1 MERLANDLVRDVR
14 PVVVACVDMVDPGG
28 NCLSQYGEGRLTIAR
43 RSPCHRAGEVNRT
56 VADSSEG
63 EGSAG
68 RCEGAAEI
76 HRLDHAC
83 LRVARGD
90 QRSALLLLTLLP

>member
-1 MERLANDLVRDVR
+1 M
-14 PVVVACVDMVDPGG
+14 VAPGG
-28 NCLSQYGEGRLTIAR
+28 NCLSQNGEGRLTIAR

-68 RCEGAAEI
+68 RCEGAPRSTDWIMLASE
-76 HRLDHAC
+76 
-83 LRVARGD
+83 LREET
-90 QRSALLLLTLLP
+90 SEALSCF